1 MTTFS
6 YENQG
11 ANTYLVYKVGEDDEI
26 DTMSLGMITNNHILG
41 LAPATFMQMNS
52 DKFIKYNVSAKIPV
66 KQFFSGPVNKRR
78 LLGVFDGIASAML
91 SAEDYM
97 LDPSS
102 ILIDTNYMFADVS
115 TCETV
120 LICLPINSAGEN
132 VDFGAFFKNI
142 IFSTQFDQT
151 EDCGYVA
158 KIINYLNSTPV
169 FSFVQF
175 KQVLDDLKK
184 INRTQSPAQ
193 SSAQTIQ
200 PQTTTTENQT
210 KTKKSVLPDNN
221 NYGGQKQTFVPATK
235 VQPMQPQPGTQVGVQ
250 PSTGV
255 SNEKKPQ
262 GVVPQKTTGQGGMK
276 IPNGNGGM
284 NIPGGGKM
292 PQTAPKKDESTQ
304 QQPEGESI
312 SLFYLLQHYNSENA
326 AAYKA
331 QKEAKK
337 SGGAS
342 HKEKTEKDQKHKKTP
357 HVPNGMGG
365 GMAIPGQTPDIKPVE
380 QKVQPV
386 RPVKASEN
394 GMQNPVRPTPVPST
408 FAQPAQ
414 NGGWA
419 GITPIPQPTPAE
431 NNFSQIQNVRIVG
444 SNFGETTFLDNG
456 TAGQTTMLDATANV
470 QQRQINPQLVRSRN
484 NEIIP
489 VNKPNFRIGKEKSFV
504 DYFVGDNPAI
514 SRSHANIITRDGKYY
529 VLDTNSTNHTYVD
542 GRMIPSGTEVEITS
556 GTHLRFAN
564 EDFEFRL

>member
-11 ANTYLVYKVGEDDEI
+11 ANTYLVYKVGEGDDI

-41 LAPATFMQMNS
+41 LAPASFMQMNS

-78 LLGVFDGIASAML
+78 LLGVFNGIASAML

-97 LDPSS
+97 IDPST

-120 LICLPINSAGEN
+120 LICLPLNSVGEN

-142 IFSTQFDQT
+142 IFGTQFDQT

-175 KQVLDDLKK
+175 KQVLDDLKNT
-184 INRTQSPAQ
+184 NRPQAQ
-193 SSAQTIQ
+193 AQNR
-200 PQTTTTENQT
+200 PGQTTAGQPMTTQNQT
-210 KTKKSVLPDNN
+210 PQKKSVLPDNSN
-221 NYGGQKQTFVPATK
+221 SGMQTPTVTQPPK
-235 VQPMQPQPGTQVGVQ
+235 VQPVQPQKAAQ
-250 PSTGV
+250 PSTVASPVGNK
-255 SNEKKPQ
+255 S
-262 GVVPQKTTGQGGMK
+262 GVVPQKIPGQSGMK
-276 IPNGNGGM
+276 IPNANGGM

-292 PQTAPKKDESTQ
+292 PEKKPEKDENTQ
-304 QQPEGESI
+304 QQTEGESI

-342 HKEKTEKDQKHKKTP
+342 HKEKPKKENKHKNTA
-357 HVPNGMGG
+357 VPSGVSG

-380 QKVQPV
+380 QKTQTAV
-386 RPVKASEN
+386 RTMNVPEN
-394 GMQNPVRPTPVPST
+394 GMQTPVKPTPVSPIS
-408 FAQPAQ
+408 AQPVQ
-414 NGGWA
+414 NGGWK
-419 GITPIPQPTPAE
+419 GVTPIPQPTQAE
-431 NNFSQIQNVRIVG
+431 DNFSQIQNIRVVG

-456 TAGQTTMLDATANV
+456 TAGQTTMLDVTANV
-470 QQRQINPQLVRSRN
+470 QARQINPQLVRVRN

-542 GRMIPSGTEVEITS
+542 GRMIPSGTEVEIIS